1 MAKVF
6 AVRALYVFNE
16 CVELV
21 EVGFMDFVKHGMRF
35 HVISGGD
42 DLIVARPRA
51 ELTID
56 QLINLMVSDTLQEF
70 LDVDY
75 MQTTSAQWGG
85 IAQWD
90 HRYYFETLSSQTHL
104 RKWHQENLR
113 LFTWEPPACACCKF
127 TGDL

>member
-42 DLIVARPRA
+42 DLIVARPRT

-56 QLINLMVSDTLQEF
+56 QLTGHMASDTLHEF

-75 MQTTSAQWGG
+75 MQTASAQWGG

-90 HRYYFETLSSQTHL
+90 HRYYFVELTEHQALL
-104 RKWHQENLR
+104 RNWHRENLR
-113 LFTWEPPACACCKF
+113 LFNWEPPACAC
-127 TGDL
+127 

>member
-21 EVGFMDFVKHGMRF
+21 EVGFIDFDKHGKRF

-56 QLINLMVSDTLQEF
+56 QFTGHMASDTLHEV

-75 MQTTSAQWGG
+75 MQTASAQWGG

-90 HRYYFETLSSQTHL
+90 HRYYFEALSSQTHL
-104 RKWHQENLR
+104 RNWHQENLR
-113 LFTWEPPACACCKF
+113 LFTWEPPACAC
-127 TGDL
+127 

>member
-21 EVGFMDFVKHGMRF
+21 EVGFMDFVKHGKRF

-42 DLIVARPRA
+42 DLIVARPRT

-56 QLINLMVSDTLQEF
+56 QLIVHMASDTLHEV

-75 MQTTSAQWGG
+75 MQTASAQWGG

-90 HRYYFETLSSQTHL
+90 HRYYFVELTEHQALL
-104 RKWHQENLR
+104 RNWHRENLR
-113 LFTWEPPACACCKF
+113 LFNWEPPACAC
-127 TGDL
+127 

>member
-1 MAKVF
+1 MAEVF

-42 DLIVARPRA
+42 DLIVARPRT

-56 QLINLMVSDTLQEF
+56 QLTGHMASDTLHEV

-75 MQTTSAQWGG
+75 MQTASAQWGG

-90 HRYYFETLSSQTHL
+90 HRYYFEALSSQTHL
-104 RKWHQENLR
+104 RNWHQENLR
-113 LFTWEPPACACCKF
+113 LFTWEPPACAC
-127 TGDL
+127 

>member
-21 EVGFMDFVKHGMRF
+21 EVGFMDFVKHGKRF

-42 DLIVARPRA
+42 DLIVARPRT

-56 QLINLMVSDTLQEF
+56 QLTGHMASDTLHEF

-75 MQTTSAQWGG
+75 MQTASAQWGG

-90 HRYYFETLSSQTHL
+90 HRYYFVELTEHQSLL
-104 RKWHQENLR
+104 RNWHRENLR
-113 LFTWEPPACACCKF
+113 LFNWEPPACAC
-127 TGDL
+127 

>member
-21 EVGFMDFVKHGMRF
+21 EVGCMDFVKHGMRV

-42 DLIVARPRA
+42 DLIVARPRT

-56 QLINLMVSDTLQEF
+56 QLTWHMASDTLQEF

-90 HRYYFETLSSQTHL
+90 HRYYFEALSSQTHL
-104 RKWHQENLR
+104 RNWHQENLR
-113 LFTWEPPACACCKF
+113 LFTWEPPACAC
-127 TGDL
+127 

>member
-21 EVGFMDFVKHGMRF
+21 EVGFMDFVKHGKRF

-56 QLINLMVSDTLQEF
+56 QFTGHMASDTLHEV

-75 MQTTSAQWGG
+75 MQTASAQWGG

-90 HRYYFETLSSQTHL
+90 HRYYFEALSSQMHL
-104 RKWHQENLR
+104 RNWHQENFR
-113 LFTWEPPACACCKF
+113 LFNWEPPACAC
-127 TGDL
+127 

>member
-21 EVGFMDFVKHGMRF
+21 EVGFMDFVKHGKRF

-42 DLIVARPRA
+42 DLIVARPRT

-56 QLINLMVSDTLQEF
+56 QLTGHMASDTLHEV

-75 MQTTSAQWGG
+75 MQTASAQWGG

-90 HRYYFETLSSQTHL
+90 HRYYFEALSSQTHL
-104 RKWHQENLR
+104 RNWHQENLR
-113 LFTWEPPACACCKF
+113 LFTWEPPACAC
-127 TGDL
+127 

>member
-21 EVGFMDFVKHGMRF
+21 EVGFMDFDKHGTRF

-42 DLIVARPRA
+42 DLIVARPRT

-70 LDVDY
+70 LDVDR
-75 MQTTSAQWGG
+75 SP
-85 IAQWD
+85 
-90 HRYYFETLSSQTHL
+90 ETIVAVSTITAFASCSSSMPLTPL
-104 RKWHQENLR
+104 RRRN
-113 LFTWEPPACACCKF
+113 
-127 TGDL
+127 

>member
-21 EVGFMDFVKHGMRF
+21 EVGFMDFDKHGKVF

-56 QLINLMVSDTLQEF
+56 QFTGHMASDTLHEF

-75 MQTTSAQWGG
+75 MQTASAQWGG

-90 HRYYFETLSSQTHL
+90 HRYYFEALSSQTHL
-104 RKWHQENLR
+104 RNWHQENLR
-113 LFTWEPPACACCKF
+113 LFTWEPPACAC
-127 TGDL
+127 

>member
-21 EVGFMDFVKHGMRF
+21 EVGFMDFVKHGKRF

-56 QLINLMVSDTLQEF
+56 QFTGHMASDTLHEV

-75 MQTTSAQWGG
+75 MQTASAQWGG

-90 HRYYFETLSSQTHL
+90 HRYYFEALSSQTHL
-104 RKWHQENLR
+104 RNWHQENLR
-113 LFTWEPPACACCKF
+113 LFTWEPPACAC
-127 TGDL
+127 

>member
-42 DLIVARPRA
+42 DLIVARPRT

-56 QLINLMVSDTLQEF
+56 QFTGHMASDTLHEV

-75 MQTTSAQWGG
+75 MQTASAQWGG

-90 HRYYFETLSSQTHL
+90 HRYYFEALSSQTHL
-104 RKWHQENLR
+104 RNWHQENLR
-113 LFTWEPPACACCKF
+113 LFTWEPPACAC
-127 TGDL
+127 

>member
-21 EVGFMDFVKHGMRF
+21 EVGFIDFDKHGTRF

-56 QLINLMVSDTLQEF
+56 QLIAHMASDTLHEF

-75 MQTTSAQWGG
+75 VQTASAQWGG

-90 HRYYFETLSSQTHL
+90 HRYYFEALSSQARL
-104 RKWHQENLR
+104 RNWHQENLR
-113 LFTWEPPACACCKF
+113 LFTWEPPACAC
-127 TGDL
+127 

>member
-21 EVGFMDFVKHGMRF
+21 EVGFMDYDKHGKVF

-75 MQTTSAQWGG
+75 MQTASAQWGG

-90 HRYYFETLSSQTHL
+90 HRYYFEALSSQTHL
-104 RKWHQENLR
+104 RNWHQENLR
-113 LFTWEPPACACCKF
+113 IFTWEPPACAC
-127 TGDL
+127 

>member
-56 QLINLMVSDTLQEF
+56 QFTGHMASDTLHEV

-75 MQTTSAQWGG
+75 MQTASAQWGG

-90 HRYYFETLSSQTHL
+90 HRYYFEALSSQTHL
-104 RKWHQENLR
+104 RNWHQENLR
-113 LFTWEPPACACCKF
+113 LFTWEPPSCAC
-127 TGDL
+127 

>member
-21 EVGFMDFVKHGMRF
+21 EVGFMDFVKHGKVF

-56 QLINLMVSDTLQEF
+56 RLIAHMASDTLHEV

-75 MQTTSAQWGG
+75 MQTAFAQWGG

-90 HRYYFETLSSQTHL
+90 HRYYFVELTEHQALL
-104 RKWHQENLR
+104 RNWHRENLR
-113 LFTWEPPACACCKF
+113 LFNWEPPACAC
-127 TGDL
+127 

>member
-42 DLIVARPRA
+42 DLIVARPRT

-56 QLINLMVSDTLQEF
+56 QLTGHMASDTLHEV

-75 MQTTSAQWGG
+75 MQTASAQWGG

-90 HRYYFETLSSQTHL
+90 HRYYFVELTEHQALL
-104 RKWHQENLR
+104 RNWHQENLR
-113 LFTWEPPACACCKF
+113 LFNWEPPACAC
-127 TGDL
+127 

>member
-21 EVGFMDFVKHGMRF
+21 EVGFIDFDKHGTRF

-56 QLINLMVSDTLQEF
+56 QLIAHMASDTLHEF

-75 MQTTSAQWGG
+75 VQTASAQWGG

-90 HRYYFETLSSQTHL
+90 HRYYFEALSSQAHL
-104 RKWHQENLR
+104 RNWHQENLR
-113 LFTWEPPACACCKF
+113 LFTWEPPACAC
-127 TGDL
+127 

>member
-42 DLIVARPRA
+42 DLIVARPRT

-56 QLINLMVSDTLQEF
+56 QLTGHMASDTLHEV

-75 MQTTSAQWGG
+75 MQTASAQWGG

-90 HRYYFETLSSQTHL
+90 HRYYFEALSSQTHL
-104 RKWHQENLR
+104 RNWHQENLR
-113 LFTWEPPACACCKF
+113 LFNWEPPACAC
-127 TGDL
+127 

>member
-21 EVGFMDFVKHGMRF
+21 EVGFMDFVKHGTRF

-56 QLINLMVSDTLQEF
+56 QFTGHMASDTLHEV

-75 MQTTSAQWGG
+75 MQTASAQWGG

-90 HRYYFETLSSQTHL
+90 HRYYFEALSSQTHL
-104 RKWHQENLR
+104 RNWHQENLR
-113 LFTWEPPACACCKF
+113 LFTWEPPACAC
-127 TGDL
+127 